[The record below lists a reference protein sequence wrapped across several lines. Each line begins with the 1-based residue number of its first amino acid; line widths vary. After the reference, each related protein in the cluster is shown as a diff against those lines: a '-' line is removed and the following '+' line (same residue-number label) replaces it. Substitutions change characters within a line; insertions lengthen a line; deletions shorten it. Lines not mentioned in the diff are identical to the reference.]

1 MKQLRNAHIIIG
13 MVTGP
18 FVLITAATGV
28 LILATDRFWETL
40 RWHSWFKW
48 GGIIVG
54 TCLIFMFISG
64 AILRIREVSRKRRAA
79 KK

>member
-1 MKQLRNAHIIIG
+1 MKLLRRAHIFIG
-13 MVTGP
+13 MIIAP
-18 FVLITAATGV
+18 FVFITAATGV
-28 LILATDRFWETL
+28 LILASDRFWEML

-54 TCLIFMFISG
+54 TGLIFMVVSG
-64 AILRIREVSRKRRAA
+64 FILRIREVSRKRTVN